1 MTSQQRDRLI
11 AAIVTLMIAVML
23 VLTAIFT
30 SLTYP
35 PGESF
40 MPLEARI
47 ASNDTITIVPFE
59 ELDLPD
65 QLARLGNG
73 DIYDN
78 PTPDPEGGE
87 AQPEQMDMATNDEI
101 DLEPADP
108 AATDTQS
115 TTATDTQSQAQQAKP
130 TTPATKVDPKKA
142 EEERRRRAEQAEQE
156 RKRRAEEQKK
166 AEAKQNVDGRDM
178 SNKFQGN
185 KPGNNTKPGTGDGSP
200 GERTGVAN
208 GLNLHGRTLL
218 ASVNPTVRTISGIVK
233 IRITVDPDGHVI
245 KADPAGGDIDDPAVK
260 QSCIEAAKKL
270 KYSKVDAATGNQTG
284 IISWK
289 FD

>member
-1 MTSQQRDRLI
+1 MTPQQRDRLI
-11 AAIVTLMIAVML
+11 AAIATLMIAVAL
-23 VLTAIFT
+23 LLTALLT

-47 ASNDTITIVPFE
+47 ASNDTIIMVPLE
-59 ELDLPD
+59 ELELPN
-65 QLARLGNG
+65 QLARLGDG

-87 AQPEQMDMATNDEI
+87 PEPQQMDQSTNDDI

-108 AATDTQS
+108 AATDIQ
-115 TTATDTQSQAQQAKP
+115 TTTTTDTRSQTRQSKP

-142 EEERRRRAEQAEQE
+142 EEERRRRAEQEELE
-156 RKRRAEEQKK
+156 RKRRAEEKAK

-185 KPGNNTKPGTGDGSP
+185 KPGNNTSPGTGTGST
-200 GERTGVAN
+200 GQRT
-208 GLNLHGRTLL
+208 
-218 ASVNPTVRTISGIVK
+218 
-233 IRITVDPDGHVI
+233 
-245 KADPAGGDIDDPAVK
+245 
-260 QSCIEAAKKL
+260 
-270 KYSKVDAATGNQTG
+270 
-284 IISWK
+284 
-289 FD
+289 